1 MNWIAKQ
8 WHNAWANYYAS
19 KVESLDS
26 TTENTHNADLRTYHS
41 KKFITHYEALYG
53 SELQEESNEESMRI
67 F

>member
-19 KVESLDS
+19 KIESLDS
-26 TTENTHNADLRTYHS
+26 SEDRYDADVRTYHS
-41 KKFITHYEALYG
+41 KKFISHYEALYG
-53 SELQEESNEESMRI
+53 AEQQNQASDESMRI